1 MEMKEETI
9 REIGFQRLAILR
21 PGINA
26 GNAHTLH
33 YLARLECL
41 IPGPFCTIEQD
52 DIGCALAAEFA
63 STPAPNGVVV
73 LENGEGRRRRVSR
86 LKIIQQ

>member
-73 LENGEGRRRRVSR
+73 LENGDGGSR
-86 LKIIQQ
+86 ALNHPAMI